1 MKIDLTRA
9 QLDANALAKSVP
21 YCAHL
26 GVRVSVRDGRLVL
39 EMPFSDHLIGNPMVP
54 AIHGGVIGSFLETA
68 AISQVIWETAAKQ
81 TPKPV
86 DITIDFFRTG
96 RPVTSFAAARI
107 VKLGRRVINVHA
119 EMWQDDETKPVAML
133 HGHFLITPE

>member
-1 MKIDLTRA
+1 MKIDLA
-9 QLDANALAKSVP
+9 NAALDPNALADSVP

-26 GVRVSVRDGRLVL
+26 GVTLSVKDGRLVL
-39 EMPFSDHLIGNPMVP
+39 EMPFVDHLIGNPMVP

-68 AISQVIWETAAKQ
+68 AISQVIWETAAKA

-86 DITIDFFRTG
+86 DITIDYFRTG
-96 RPVTSFAAARI
+96 RPVTSYAAARI

-119 EMWQDDETKPVAML
+119 EMWQDDEAKPVAVL
-133 HGHFLITPE
+133 HGHFLIGVE

>member
-1 MKIDLTRA
+1 MKIDLTNA
-9 QLDANALAKSVP
+9 AFDADALADSVP

-26 GVRVSVRDGRLVL
+26 GVKLGVKDGRLVL
-39 EMPFSDHLIGNPMVP
+39 EMPFQDHLIGNPMVP

-68 AISQVIWETAAKQ
+68 AISQVIRETRATA

-86 DITIDFFRTG
+86 DITIDYFRTG
-96 RPVTSFAAARI
+96 RPMTSYAAARI

-119 EMWQDDETKPVAML
+119 EMWQDDETKPVAVL
-133 HGHFLITPE
+133 HGHFLIVAE

>member
-1 MKIDLTRA
+1 MKIDLSNPA
-9 QLDANALAKSVP
+9 AAPDALIKAVP

-26 GVRVSVRDGRLVL
+26 GAKVALREGRLVL
-39 EMPFSDHLIGNPMVP
+39 ELPFADYLIGNPSVP

-68 AISQVIWETAAKQ
+68 AISQVIYETRAAA

-86 DITIDFFRTG
+86 DITIDYFRTG
-96 RPVTSFAAARI
+96 KPVTSYAAARI

-119 EMWQDDETKPVAML
+119 EMWQDDEAKPVAVL
-133 HGHFLITPE
+133 HGHFLIVAE

>member
-1 MKIDLTRA
+1 MKIDLTNAAR
-9 QLDANALAKSVP
+9 DPNALAASVP

-26 GVRVSVRDGRLVL
+26 GVRLSVRGQRLVL

-68 AISQVIWETAAKQ
+68 AISQVIWETGATA

-86 DITIDFFRTG
+86 DITIDYFRTG
-96 RPVTSFAAARI
+96 RPVTSYAAARI

-119 EMWQDDETKPVAML
+119 EMWQDDEAKPVAVL
-133 HGHFLITPE
+133 HGHFLIGVE